1 MIAMRGFSVHA
12 TTSIMIRTVVLTIIL
27 RTKILLRKNPTRVY
41 RSSNSRNKHSY
52 IYIYRI
58 TYSTVCTY
66 THVYIYIHLHF
77 LRAYVCTY
85 IYIHVLVYVYSNTLH
100 LIL

>member
-52 IYIYRI
+52 IYIY
-58 TYSTVCTY
+58 TG
-66 THVYIYIHLHF
+66 
-77 LRAYVCTY
+77 
-85 IYIHVLVYVYSNTLH
+85 
-100 LIL
+100 